1 MIGANII
8 RTFFSRSGTAVINLI
23 VVVICARL
31 LGDEGMGMISLLILT
46 ITITNIVV
54 GLWGGAGLVYLT
66 PRHPVRS
73 LLVIGYTWSV
83 IASLVVVWIIQ
94 YFKLF
99 PGEFGNN
106 IYLLAIISSFA
117 GINMYI
123 LLGKEKIKT
132 HNILTFLQS
141 IFLLSAISVQFYIID
156 FIDVNA
162 YLWALYVSFGFV
174 WISSSVALMKVKSTK
189 VQKTFTETLQETFDY
204 SKLVQAGS
212 GMQLVN
218 YRFSYYIIDYFLG
231 TAMLGRFSV
240 AVQVVEGIWILGKSF
255 GLVLYSKISNVDYVR
270 ESVKISLPLIK
281 ISVFGTLFATVIILL
296 LPSGFFTLLF
306 GKDFSGINEILLF
319 LAPGIVFVSAT
330 MLYSSFF
337 SGIGLVKINTMGSFI
352 GLVSTL
358 ILVVWMVYLY
368 GLIGAAIATS
378 LSYLSSFIY
387 SQYQF
392 KKISGLGF
400 EIYKL
405 RLNDWQQIVK
415 LLKGFFSKE
424 Q

>member
-31 LGDEGMGMISLLILT
+31 LGDVGMGMISLLILT
-46 ITITNIVV
+46 ITINTLVV

-66 PRHPVRS
+66 PRNPVKN
-73 LLVIGYTWSV
+73 LLIIGYSWSV
-83 IASLVVVWIIQ
+83 IASIVVVWIMQ
-94 YFKLF
+94 YFKLY
-99 PGEFGNN
+99 PPEFGNN
-106 IYLLAIISSFA
+106 IFLLAIISSFV

-141 IFLLSAISVQFYIID
+141 IFLLSAISVQFYLID

-174 WISSSVALMKVKSTK
+174 WISSSVVLMKVKSTK
-189 VQKTFTETLQETFDY
+189 VEKTFTETLQETFDY

-255 GLVLYSKISNVDYVR
+255 GLVLYSKISNVDDVR

-352 GLVSTL
+352 GLVFTL

-378 LSYLSSFIY
+378 LSYLSSFVY

-405 RLNDWQQIVK
+405 RQSDWQQIVK

>member
-31 LGDEGMGMISLLILT
+31 LGDVGMGMISLLILT
-46 ITITNIVV
+46 ITINTLVV

-66 PRHPVRS
+66 PRNPVKN
-73 LLVIGYTWSV
+73 LLIIGYSWSV
-83 IASLVVVWIIQ
+83 IASIVVVWIMQ
-94 YFKLF
+94 YFKLY
-99 PGEFGNN
+99 PPEFGNN
-106 IYLLAIISSFA
+106 IFLLAIISSFV

-141 IFLLSAISVQFYIID
+141 IFLLSAISVQFYLID

-174 WISSSVALMKVKSTK
+174 WISSSVVLMKVKSTK
-189 VQKTFTETLQETFDY
+189 VEKTFTETVQETFDY

-255 GLVLYSKISNVDYVR
+255 GLVLYSKISNVDDVR

-352 GLVSTL
+352 GLVFTL

-378 LSYLSSFIY
+378 LSYLSSFVY

-405 RLNDWQQIVK
+405 RQSDWQQIVK

>member
-31 LGDEGMGMISLLILT
+31 LGDVGMGMISLLILT
-46 ITITNIVV
+46 ITINTLVV

-66 PRHPVRS
+66 PRNPVKN
-73 LLVIGYTWSV
+73 LLIIGYSWSV
-83 IASLVVVWIIQ
+83 IASIVVVWIMQ
-94 YFKLF
+94 YFKLY
-99 PGEFGNN
+99 PPEFGNN
-106 IYLLAIISSFA
+106 IFLLAIISSFV

-141 IFLLSAISVQFYIID
+141 IFLLSAISVQFYLID

-174 WISSSVALMKVKSTK
+174 WISSSVVLMKVKSTK
-189 VQKTFTETLQETFDY
+189 VEKTFTETVQETFDY

-231 TAMLGRFSV
+231 KAMLGQFSV

-255 GLVLYSKISNVDYVR
+255 GLVLYSKISNVDDVR

>member
-1 MIGANII
+1 MLGANII

-31 LGDEGMGMISLLILT
+31 LGDVGMGMISLLILT
-46 ITITNIVV
+46 ITINTLVV

-66 PRHPVRS
+66 PRNPVKN
-73 LLVIGYTWSV
+73 LLIIGYSWSV
-83 IASLVVVWIIQ
+83 IASIVVVWIMQ
-94 YFKLF
+94 YFKLY
-99 PGEFGNN
+99 PPEFGNN
-106 IYLLAIISSFA
+106 IFLLAIISSFV

-141 IFLLSAISVQFYIID
+141 IFLLSAISVQFYLID

-174 WISSSVALMKVKSTK
+174 WISSSVVLMKVKSTK
-189 VQKTFTETLQETFDY
+189 VEKTFTETLQETFDY

-255 GLVLYSKISNVDYVR
+255 GLVLYSKISNVDDVR

-352 GLVSTL
+352 GLVFTL

-378 LSYLSSFIY
+378 LSYLSSFVY

-405 RLNDWQQIVK
+405 RQSDWQQIVK

>member
-1 MIGANII
+1 MLGANII

-46 ITITNIVV
+46 ITINTLIV

-66 PRHPVRS
+66 PRNPVKN
-73 LLVIGYTWSV
+73 LLVIGYSWSV

-156 FIDVNA
+156 FINVNA

-174 WISSSVALMKVKSTK
+174 WISSSVALMNVKSTII
-189 VQKTFTETLQETFDY
+189 QKTFTETFQETFDY

-255 GLVLYSKISNVDYVR
+255 GLVLYSKVSNVADND

-281 ISVFGTLFATVIILL
+281 IAVFGTLLATVIILL
-296 LPSGFFTLLF
+296 LPPDFFTFLF
-306 GKDFSGINEILLF
+306 GQDFSGIHEILLF
-319 LAPGIVFVSAT
+319 LAPGIIFVSAT
-330 MLYSSFF
+330 MLFSSFF

-352 GLVSTL
+352 GLISTL
-358 ILVVWMVYLY
+358 ILVIWMVYLY
-368 GLIGAAIATS
+368 GLTGAAIATS
-378 LSYLSSFIY
+378 LSYLTSFIY
-387 SQYQF
+387 AQYKF

-405 RLNDWQQIVK
+405 SLSDWQQISK
-415 LLKGFFSKE
+415 ILKGLFRK
-424 Q
+424 